1 MDHQFRRRLVAGE
14 TLLGTIVSL
23 RSPEVAELLAET
35 GFDWL
40 FIDGEHG
47 AFDIADIQAVLQA
60 ADSLKTCIVRIPA
73 LDEAAIKKVLDIGAT
88 GVIVPQIHTAEQA
101 EAVVRWGRYPPQGGR
116 GLGVARVQRYGFA
129 LQRYADSANEEVVL
143 IVQAESAD
151 SVENID
157 AIAAVP
163 GIDAVLI
170 GPYDLSASL
179 GHAGQVDH
187 PVVTE
192 AIAHIIQVC
201 KTHDRPLGI
210 FGMTAASVQPYREQG
225 VTLIAAGMDSVLLG
239 TAARELYT
247 KLIN

>member
-47 AFDIADIQAVLQA
+47 AFDIANIQTVLQA

-201 KTHDRPLGI
+201 KAYDRPLGI
-210 FGMTAASVQPYREQG
+210 FGMTADSVRPYRDQG
-225 VTLIAAGMDSVLLG
+225 VTLIAVGMDSVLLG
-239 TAARELYT
+239 TAARELHDE
-247 KLIN
+247 LM